1 MISALVRTIPCSD
14 ERCFNTCESSS
25 VSPSP
30 CQAAALLSQ
39 LSFRPGSAPPP
50 LGLRVGI
57 SGPPGAGK
65 SSLIEALG
73 CALVNAGE
81 KVAVLAI
88 DPSSAQT
95 GGAILGDKTRMSK

>member
-1 MISALVRTIPCSD
+1 MRPMSMGARPHGIAATVPRTGGP
-14 ERCFNTCESSS
+14 
-25 VSPSP
+25 
-30 CQAAALLSQ
+30 A
-39 LSFRPGSAPPP
+39 SAPPP